1 MPGTGNLPFFDLHK
15 SLLLHS
21 PTLLFALYTKPDFC
35 KATKK
40 IKKLIPRAH
49 QDYILSPGV
58 VEKGFY
64 EENVID
70 FKVFIVMGNKSAYF

>member
-1 MPGTGNLPFFDLHK
+1 LLSIQNLA
-15 SLLLHS
+15 
-21 PTLLFALYTKPDFC
+21 FARPLN
-35 KATKK
+35 K
-40 IKKLIPRAH
+40 IKKFIPRAH
-49 QDYILSPGV
+49 QEYILSPGV